1 MSTDAS
7 GRRVASLARE
17 HAVPAELVVVDDV
30 GLGAGTLDT
39 CRAEGV
45 GAAGFT
51 GGAAPVACRVLPGT
65 LTFNNLRSQGWWH
78 LRTLFED
85 GALSLAGCPEA
96 SRRKLQEDLLAPRY
110 RTGQERR
117 IEVEPKEGHSRAW
130 GLKARLGRSPD
141 YGDAL
146 MMAAF
151 AEHLRPARRPR
162 FHSLKAA

>member
-1 MSTDAS
+1 
-7 GRRVASLARE
+7 
-17 HAVPAELVVVDDV
+17 AVPAELVVVDDV

-39 CRAEGV
+39 CRAVGV
-45 GAAGFT
+45 NAAGFT

-65 LTFNNLRSQGWWH
+65 LPFNNLRSQAWWH

-85 GALSLAGCPEA
+85 RGLPLAACPA
-96 SRRKLQEDLLAPRY
+96 PFRRQLQEDLLAPRY
-110 RTGQERR
+110 RTGQEKR

-162 FHSLKAA
+162 FHSLAAGPGGRAA